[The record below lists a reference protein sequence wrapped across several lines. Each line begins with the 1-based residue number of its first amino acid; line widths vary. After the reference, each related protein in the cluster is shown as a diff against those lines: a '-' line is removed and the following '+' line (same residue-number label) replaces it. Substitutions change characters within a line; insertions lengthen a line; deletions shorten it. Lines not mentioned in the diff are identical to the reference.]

1 MEKNT
6 HKRRRFCYNDK
17 RKFITRSI
25 NVKKRISICILIILL
40 ASAFLPL
47 GCSQSHGKG
56 SEVCRQFLEYICE
69 GSYGAAYNL
78 LSPSVKNTTGS
89 DTNPSDP
96 MISAKEFTD
105 KYTQIF
111 NAVGLQE
118 ITYFVGNVSDASITS
133 SIDFQMTYKT
143 KTLGDMVN
151 DYTINARYEN
161 GSWGVVWTPA
171 LIFPTM
177 QWGDKLLIGINYP
190 KRGEIFDA
198 EGELLVKNL
207 APVTIFCVPSRIPDD
222 KKDAVVKELLSIPQ
236 IKVNG
241 EAQEDFEKRIRE
253 AVYSKNSS
261 AVVAKL
267 YPDQMDSTLEERFLS
282 ITGVGVDNS
291 ASLTST
297 RFRQYP
303 YGRSACHLLGFAAVM
318 WKEDWKR
325 IDLINRRNDV
335 ISDVVNFMLG
345 IADPTNNRVYEIE
358 DDSNSVYQKDS
369 WLGYAGLEQQYEE
382 QLRGQKGG
390 FAYIQGIDGSNRQT
404 LYNIPALDGQ
414 DLHLTLDIRLQ
425 QRVEEVVQTIVY
437 DESISGTVIVM
448 NPRTGAVQALY
459 SFPDYDVEAFSRGT
473 VGTDAFTALEK
484 DPQTPMLNRA
494 IQGLYAPG
502 STFKTMTAI
511 GALETGTLT
520 TASIF
525 PETEIIHNAK
535 YKSTT
540 GGYKD
545 AWDVKKGEYA
555 YTGID
560 EITRT
565 GTSRRHTP
573 MNMESSIID
582 SDNCFFSWAA
592 LRMGWE
598 KLKDFLKYIGMGE
611 SVPFDLPT
619 QHSKIKNDESEE
631 TYPLLAMTG
640 YGQGELLV
648 TPLQMA
654 CYIASF
660 RNEGKAPV
668 PYVVESIWQAEKN
681 DYTETYHHETEIW
694 KTMCSEKNADDLT
707 QMMIGVCRERD
718 GGTARTL
725 GVHSYTIAG
734 KTGTAE
740 VGNKKD
746 SASQAD
752 KEIAWFIGFRETNKD
767 GSEVAPENER
777 LVLVMLEL
785 DMSNLPEEYSQ
796 MKFLIGRAL
805 LKSDELT
812 EPGAVETCFVGG
824 TDTATGAN

>member
-1 MEKNT
+1 MEL
-6 HKRRRFCYNDK
+6 KRH
-17 RKFITRSI
+17 
-25 NVKKRISICILIILL
+25 ISIALLICMAAALL
-40 ASAFLPL
+40 LPL
-47 GCSQSHGKG
+47 GCTRSHGNG
-56 SEVCRQFLEYICE
+56 SEVCRAFIQYIAE
-69 GSYGAAYNL
+69 GSYGAAYDL
-78 LSPSVKNTTGS
+78 LSPSVKNTSGS
-89 DTNPSDP
+89 ETKAGDP
-96 MISAKEFTD
+96 MISAKEFSD

-111 NAVGLQE
+111 TAVGLSE
-118 ITYFVGNVSDASITS
+118 ITYMIGTVSDASITS
-133 SIDFQMTYKT
+133 SIDFEMTYHT
-143 KTLGDMVN
+143 KTLGDMTN
-151 DYTINARYEN
+151 NYTINARYEN
-161 GSWGVVWTPA
+161 NRWGVLWTPA

-207 APVTIFCVPSRIPDD
+207 APVTIFCVPSRIPED
-222 KKDAVVKELLSIPQ
+222 KKDQVIQELLSIPQ
-236 IKVNG
+236 MKVNG
-241 EAQEDFEKRIRE
+241 EDPEDFKKRIRE

-267 YPDQMDSTLEERFLS
+267 YPDQIDAALEERFLS

-303 YGRSACHLLGFAAVM
+303 YGKSACHLLGFASVM

-325 IDLINRRNDV
+325 IDLINRRNSAITD
-335 ISDVVNFMLG
+335 IVNITLG
-345 IADPTNNRVYEIE
+345 IADPTNNHVFEVE

-369 WLGYAGLEQQYEE
+369 WLGYAGLEKQYEE
-382 QLRGQKGG
+382 QLRGEKGG

-404 LYNIPALDGQ
+404 LYNIPATDGQ

-425 QRVEEVVQTIVY
+425 QRVEEVVKTIVY
-437 DESISGTVIVM
+437 DEGISGTVLIM
-448 NPRTGAVQALY
+448 NPKTGAVQAMY

-473 VGTDAFTALEK
+473 VGTDAFKALEE

-502 STFKTMTAI
+502 STFKPMTAI
-511 GALETGTLT
+511 ASLETGTLT
-520 TASIF
+520 TETIF
-525 PETEIIHNAK
+525 PDAEKIHNGV
-535 YKSTT
+535 YKTAS
-540 GGYKD
+540 GYKD
-545 AWDVKKGEYA
+545 AWDVKKSDYA

-582 SDNCFFSWAA
+582 SDNIFFAWAA
-592 LRMGWE
+592 LKMGWD
-598 KLKDFLKYIGMGE
+598 KYKDFLTFIGMGE
-611 SVPFDLPT
+611 NVPFDLPT
-619 QHSKIKNDESEE
+619 QRSQVKNGESAE
-631 TYPLLAMTG
+631 TYSLLAMTG

-660 RNEGKAPV
+660 RNDGKAPV
-668 PYVVESIWQAEKN
+668 PYVVDSIWQALGN
-681 DYTETYHHETEIW
+681 DYTETYRHESEFW
-694 KTMCSEKNADDLT
+694 KNMCSSKNAGDLT
-707 QMMIGVCRERD
+707 QMMIGVCRED
-718 GGTARTL
+718 HGGTARTL
-725 GVHSYTIAG
+725 GVRSYVIAG

-740 VGNKKD
+740 IGNKTDAKT
-746 SASQAD
+746 QAD
-752 KEIAWFIGFRETNKD
+752 KELAWFIGFRETNKD
-767 GSEVAPENER
+767 GSAVAPEDER

-785 DMSNLPEEYSQ
+785 DMKNLPAEYAQ

-805 LKSDELT
+805 LKDDELT
-812 EPGAVETCFVGG
+812 KPGTVESCIYGA
-824 TDTATGAN
+824 TATSAN

>member
-1 MEKNT
+1 M
-6 HKRRRFCYNDK
+6 
-17 RKFITRSI
+17 
-25 NVKKRISICILIILL
+25 LGALL
-40 ASAFLPL
+40 LPF
-47 GCSQSHGKG
+47 GCAASHGNG
-56 SEVCRQFLEYICE
+56 SEVCRAFLEYICE
-69 GSYGAAYNL
+69 GSYGAAYDL
-78 LSPSVKNTTGS
+78 LSNSVKNTTGS
-89 DTNPSDP
+89 ETKPGDP
-96 MISAKEFTD
+96 MISYKEFSD

-111 NAVGLQE
+111 NAVGLSE
-118 ITYFVGNVSDASITS
+118 ITYTVGTVSDASITS
-133 SIDFQMTYKT
+133 SIDFEMTYRT
-143 KTLGDMVN
+143 KTLGDMTN
-151 DYTINARYEN
+151 NYTINARYEN
-161 GSWGVVWTPA
+161 GRWGVLWTPA

-207 APVTIFCVPSRIPDD
+207 APVTIFCVPSRIPAD
-222 KKDAVVKELLSIPQ
+222 KKDQVVQELLSIPQ
-236 IKVNG
+236 MKVNG
-241 EAQEDFEKRIRE
+241 EDPEDFKKRIRE

-267 YPDQMDSTLEERFLS
+267 YPDQIDQALEERFLS
-282 ITGVGVDNS
+282 ITGIGVDNS

-303 YGRSACHLLGFAAVM
+303 FGKSACHLLGFAAVM

-325 IDLINRRNDV
+325 IDLINRRNAAITD
-335 ISDVVNFMLG
+335 IVNTTLG
-345 IADPTNNRVYEIE
+345 VANPQNNHVFEVE

-369 WLGYAGLEQQYEE
+369 WLGYQGLEKQYEE
-382 QLRGQKGG
+382 QLRGEKGG

-404 LYNIPALDGQ
+404 LYNIPATDGQ

-425 QRVEEVVQTIVY
+425 QRVEEVVKTIVY
-437 DESISGTVIVM
+437 DEGISGTVLIM
-448 NPRTGAVQALY
+448 NPRTGAVQAMY

-473 VGTDAFTALEK
+473 VGTDAFKALEE

-502 STFKTMTAI
+502 STFKPMTAI
-511 GALETGTLT
+511 ASLETGTLT
-520 TASIF
+520 TETIF
-525 PETEIIHNAK
+525 PDADKIHNGV
-535 YKSTT
+535 YKTAS
-540 GGYKD
+540 GYKD
-545 AWDVKKGEYA
+545 AWDVKKSEYA

-582 SDNCFFSWAA
+582 SDNIFFSWAA
-592 LRMGWE
+592 LKMGWD
-598 KLKDFLKYIGMGE
+598 KYKDFLTFIGMGE
-611 SVPFDLPT
+611 NIPFDLPT
-619 QHSKIKNDESEE
+619 QRSQVKNGESAE
-631 TYPLLAMTG
+631 TYSLLAMTG

-668 PYVVESIWQAEKN
+668 PYIVDSIWQALGN
-681 DYTETYHHETEIW
+681 DYTETYRHEAAVW
-694 KTMCSEKNADDLT
+694 KSMCSSRYADELT
-707 QMMIGVCRERD
+707 RMMIGVCRED
-718 GGTARTL
+718 HGGTARTL

-740 VGNKKD
+740 IGNKTDAKT
-746 SASQAD
+746 QAD
-752 KEIAWFIGFRETNKD
+752 KELAWFIGFRETNKD

-785 DMSNLPEEYSQ
+785 DMSNLPAEYSQ

-805 LKSDELT
+805 LKDDELT
-812 EPGAVETCFVGG
+812 KPGMVETCYYGSSNS
-824 TDTATGAN
+824 TTAN